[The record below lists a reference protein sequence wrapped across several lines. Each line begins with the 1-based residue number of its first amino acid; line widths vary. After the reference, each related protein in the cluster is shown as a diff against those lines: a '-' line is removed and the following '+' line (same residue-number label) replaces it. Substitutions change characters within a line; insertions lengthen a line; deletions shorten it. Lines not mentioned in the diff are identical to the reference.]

1 MSLNIKNE
9 DTHRLAAE
17 LAGLTG
23 ESLTGAV
30 TEALRQRLERVRAE
44 QGRQTLADRLL
55 DIGRDCAARLKEP
68 YKSIDHGE
76 LLYDEQGLPR

>member
-9 DTHRLAAE
+9 DAHRLATE

-23 ESLTGAV
+23 ESLTSAV
-30 TEALRQRLERVRAE
+30 TEAIRQRLERVRAE
-44 QGRQTLADRLL
+44 QGRRRLADRLL
-55 DIGRDCAARLKEP
+55 DIGRDCAARMKEP
-68 YKSIDHGE
+68 YKSIDHGD